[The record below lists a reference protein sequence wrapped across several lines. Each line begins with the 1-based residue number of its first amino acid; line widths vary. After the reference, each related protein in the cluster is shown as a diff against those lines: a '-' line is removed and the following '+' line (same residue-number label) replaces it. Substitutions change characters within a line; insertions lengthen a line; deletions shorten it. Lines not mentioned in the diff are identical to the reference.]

1 MQGLRTVLVA
11 LLLASYW
18 MASALPCEPA
28 LARMDAADAAASEPA
43 SSGHHD
49 HHGAASGDAG
59 AKGDVAAHAHHAKL
73 AAEASASDSA
83 EHAMPCHAPPNL
95 QARCDCGCDARKGTV
110 TPGARLGF
118 TLPSTAVQVG
128 KAGVHRP
135 LTLFLAQFRS
145 HLATGPDP
153 VPI

>member
-28 LARMDAADAAASEPA
+28 LARMDAADAAASEPL

-49 HHGAASGDAG
+49 HHGAASGGAG
-59 AKGDVAAHAHHAKL
+59 AKGDVAEHAHHAKSV
-73 AAEASASDSA
+73 AVASASDSA
-83 EHAMPCHAPPNL
+83 EDAMPCHASPNL
-95 QARCDCGCDARKGTV
+95 QARCDCGCDAREGTT
-110 TPGARLGF
+110 TPGARLGV

-128 KAGVHRP
+128 KAPAHRP
-135 LTLFLAQFRS
+135 LTLFLAQYRS
-145 HLATGPDP
+145 HPTTGRDP
-153 VPI
+153 IPI